1 MIRYGTNP
9 IAWSNDDDQTLGA
22 DIPLEQCLREAA
34 EIGFDGIEKG
44 HKMPDRPRRAESR
57 PRPPRPRLRLRLV
70 LAQPPRPLGR
80 GREARHPAP
89 PRPAQGHGLPGRHR
103 LRDLE
108 RHPRP
113 RRPPAG
119 RRPRPAL
126 GRLGE
131 VRRRRRGHRRLHRRP
146 GPHPRLPPPHGHD
159 RRVPARDRPLH
170 GRDRP
175 GDEAPP
181 RHRPLPLRRRRPHR
195 AGAQIHAPRRPHPR
209 QERPPPHRP
218 AGRDRAPLLPRR
230 RPPRRLHRPRRPR
243 GRRRLPPRPRV
254 AAQHGYAGWLVIEAE
269 QDPAVRSPLLYQG
282 MGLTALKAMA
292 RSAGLDR

>member
-1 MIRYGTNP
+1 MPTDPAALKAALAPHGLAFVSGWYSLNLLARSVEDEKRAIQPHLDLLKAMGCQVV
-9 IAWSNDDDQTLGA
+9 IACETSNA
-22 DIPLEQCLREAA
+22 IH
-34 EIGFDGIEKG
+34 G
-44 HKMPDRPRRAESR
+44 HDDRPLVDG
-57 PRPPRPRLRLRLV
+57 PV
-70 LAQPPRPLGR
+70 LA
-80 GREARHPAP
+80 
-89 PRPAQGHGLPGRHR
+89 
-103 LRDLE
+103 LR
-108 RHPRP
+108 
-113 RRPPAG
+113 
-119 RRPRPAL
+119 
-126 GRLGE
+126 RLGE

-159 RRVPARDRPLH
+159 RRVPARDRPFH
-170 GRDRP
+170 GRHRP
-175 GDEAPP
+175 GDKAPP

-209 QERPPPHRP
+209 QERPPAHRP

-243 GRRRLPPRPRV
+243 GRRRLPPVLEV

-292 RSAGLDR
+292 RSAGLDP